1 MQNYAAPEQYQQLAV
16 PVQDLAGGP
25 MGHQLELAGRCLVE
39 RLRVKP
45 EQQLAPDP
53 TRFQLGPIP
62 QTESSQFLR
71 EDCHATYADRTAS
84 NE

>member
-1 MQNYAAPEQYQQLAV
+1 MEST
-16 PVQDLAGGP
+16 
-25 MGHQLELAGRCLVE
+25 GRCLVE
-39 RLRVKP
+39 RLCVKP
-45 EQQLAPDP
+45 RQLAPDP

-71 EDCHATYADRTAS
+71 EDCHATYAARTAS

>member
-1 MQNYAAPEQYQQLAV
+1 MEST
-16 PVQDLAGGP
+16 
-25 MGHQLELAGRCLVE
+25 GRCLVE

-53 TRFQLGPIP
+53 TRFQLEPTP

-71 EDCHATYADRTAS
+71 EDCHAMYAAQTAS